1 MRRLFSLPVTLLPSR
16 HRSLKTRVSLLTLG
30 IVWAALWALA
40 LYARATLQTDMQ
52 QLVAQQQLSTARLLA
67 AEMQREL
74 QRRVHTLQE
83 LAARLPVR
91 ALSDASVAQTYLEAQ
106 PGLHELFNHGVTL
119 HNRHA
124 VVLADN
130 LPDAGRIGRS
140 YHDNQGLAQTLQ
152 RGQAVIGRPLTPPSS
167 PNPLLP
173 ITVAVRDNTGAV
185 VGALAGVNQIGPPS
199 FLDTIA
205 RNQYGQSGQFLLV
218 DKTHRLI
225 VTASDPARTLEALPE
240 PGTHPA
246 IDRFLAGGEGVATFV
261 SPRTVEVQSAVQQ
274 IPGTEWLVAVS
285 LPTQE
290 ADAPFRKL
298 QTRFLVAAVLISV
311 LAWLL
316 ARWLLARELAP
327 ALQAVQDLTRQ
338 AQQGESS
345 KTLAV
350 RRNDEIG
357 RLITAFNGL
366 LQAQA
371 RRKAMLREVLNTSNV
386 GIFTTDTAGRIT
398 LANDTLGT
406 LFGCDAHS
414 LLGREYASL
423 VAPSERL
430 AEHQSLLMPHGDSH
444 SAIETSRRFV
454 REDGREFWGLVSVRL
469 FNDPDIGFEGTVG
482 VLSDISEQV
491 RSRDYE
497 HFRRHTL
504 EMLASGAELTPVL
517 HAIVSGLEQLR
528 AGVRCSLLQVLE
540 DGQHL
545 GQAVTAQLPEFFGAA
560 LQGMA
565 IAGHGSACAD
575 AALGRQRVVLADA
588 HTLAADTPFRNL
600 LERAQLRACWS
611 EPILDAQGQVLGTL
625 ALYLPQPQQPGY
637 DDEELLEQAAR
648 LASLAITQH
657 RARAAVAAS
666 EERYR
671 AITEWTPT
679 PIAVHRMGTL
689 LYVNPALVRLFGED
703 SAQAMLGR
711 NALEWVHPDSRAQV
725 IARVQQVGVTG
736 ADAPPLLER
745 YVRRDGSVVEVEAQA
760 KRIVYGGAHASLV
773 CLHDVTERN
782 RALQRLQLAA
792 QVFDHAREGIMVTT
806 TDGTILEVNE
816 AFQRITGYSRA
827 EVLGQNPRILSSG
840 RQGSEYYRSLW
851 HTLRDSGHW
860 VGEVWNRRK
869 NGELYAEMQT
879 ISTVRDAQGKA
890 VNYVS
895 LFSDVT
901 VAKEH
906 AQRME
911 RIAHYDS
918 LTNLP
923 NRVLLS
929 DRLHQA
935 LVQAQRRHLQAAV
948 AFLDLDGFKGVN
960 DQYGHDVGDQL
971 LVALATR
978 MRHALREGDT
988 LARLGGDEF
997 VAVLVDLAD
1006 APSSAPLLSRLLSAV
1021 AEPLTV
1027 HGHALHVSASLGVT
1041 FYPQSEEVDAD
1052 QLLRQADQAM
1062 YQAKLAGKNRYHV
1075 FDAEQ
1080 DRHVRGHH
1088 EHLDQIRNALSREE
1102 FVLHYQPKVNMHTGQ
1117 VLGAEA
1123 LIRWQHPQRG
1133 LIGPGEFLPVVE
1145 NQPLAVD
1152 IGDWVLSQAVRQLE
1166 QWSNAGLTLGLS
1178 VNVGARQLQHPDFV
1192 GKLQAL
1198 LREHPRVDPVRLELE
1213 VLETSALEDME
1224 HICAV
1229 IRACSDM
1236 GIAFALDDFGTGYS
1250 SLAYL
1255 KQLPASVLK
1264 IDQSFVRDMLDDPD
1278 DLAILDGVIGM
1289 ASAFRRE
1296 VIAEGV
1302 ESVAHGTLLL
1312 QLGCS
1317 QGQGYGIARPMPA
1330 TDLERWLE
1338 EWEPAPAWKSARRVH
1353 REDFALLY
1361 CAIEHRLW
1369 CREVENVVEGQRLP
1383 LSEAEL
1389 RECRFGRWLD
1399 HEGARRYSGHSAYLP
1414 MDALHERLHAHAL
1427 ELHRLALAGQHEPA
1441 RAGLAQLH
1449 ALQEDLTLQIDKL
1462 LLAPA

>member
-1 MRRLFSLPVTLLPSR
+1 MPLSLLR
-16 HRSLKTRVSLLTLG
+16 KHSLKTRISLLTLG
-30 IVWAALWALA
+30 IVLSSLWALA

-52 QLVAQQQLSTARLLA
+52 RLVAQQQRSTASLVA
-67 AEMQREL
+67 AQMEHEL
-74 QRRVHTLQE
+74 QRRVSMLRQ
-83 LAARLPVR
+83 LAAHLPAR
-91 ALSDASVAQTYLEAQ
+91 ALRDASTAQTYLETQ
-106 PGLHELFNHGVTL
+106 PGLHELFNSGVTL
-119 HNRHA
+119 HDLQG
-124 VVLADN
+124 VVQADT

-140 YHDNQGLAQTLQ
+140 YRGLPGMAQALEY
-152 RGQAVIGRPLTPPSS
+152 GRPSVGSPSMERQTGVS
-167 PNPLLP
+167 LLP
-173 ITVAVRDNTGAV
+173 IMVPVLDNSGRVA
-185 VGALAGVNQIGPPS
+185 GALAGLNQIGAPS
-199 FLDTIA
+199 FLDTISEHP
-205 RNQYGQSGQFLLV
+205 YGQSGQLLLL
-218 DKTHRLI
+218 DRALRLVI
-225 VTASDPARTLEALPE
+225 TASDPSRVMQALPE
-240 PGTHPA
+240 PGVNAA
-246 IDRFLAGGEGVATFV
+246 IDRFLAGAEGVATFT
-261 SPRTVEVQSAVQQ
+261 SPRGLEVQSAAQP
-274 IPGTEWLVAVS
+274 IGAADWLVSVS
-285 LPTQE
+285 LPTEE
-290 ADAPFRKL
+290 AYAPFRRL
-298 QTRFLVAAVLISV
+298 QARFLAATVLISV

-338 AQQGESS
+338 AQQGEPSHALPVS
-345 KTLAV
+345 RK
-350 RRNDEIG
+350 DEIG
-357 RLITAFNGL
+357 RLITAFNRL

-371 RRKAMLREVLNTSNV
+371 RRKAMLREVLNASNV
-386 GIFTTDTAGRIT
+386 GIFTTDTAQRIT
-398 LANDTLGT
+398 LANDTMGA
-406 LFGCDAHS
+406 LFGCEAKA
-414 LLGREYASL
+414 LLGREYLAL
-423 VAPSERL
+423 VAPGDRDTVQHRL
-430 AEHQSLLMPHGDSH
+430 HKLDGGCGK
-444 SAIETSRRFV
+444 AIETRHRFM
-454 REDGREFWGLVSVRL
+454 RQDGGVFWGLVSVRP
-469 FNDPDIGFEGTVG
+469 FDDPDIGFQGAVG
-482 VLSDISEQV
+482 VLSDITEQV
-491 RSRDYE
+491 RARALE
-497 HFRRHTL
+497 RFHRHTL
-504 EMLASGAELTPVL
+504 ELLATGAALPDVL
-517 HAIVSGLEQLR
+517 QAIVAGMERLR
-528 AGVRCSLLQVLE
+528 DPVHCCLLQVLE

-545 GQAVTAQLPEFFGAA
+545 GHAITAGLPDFFASALEGLPIGPHSSACARAA
-560 LQGMA
+560 LQV
-565 IAGHGSACAD
+565 C
-575 AALGRQRVVLADA
+575 RVVVPDLA
-588 HTLAADTPFRNL
+588 TLPEDDPLRALA
-600 LERAQLRACWS
+600 ERAQLRACWS
-611 EPILDAQGQVLGTL
+611 QPIVGTDGQVLGTL
-625 ALYLPQPQQPGY
+625 ALYLPTAQAPSRE
-637 DDEELLEQAAR
+637 DEELLEQAAR
-648 LASLAITQH
+648 LASLAISQH
-657 RARAAVAAS
+657 RSRAAVAAS

-689 LYVNPALVRLFGED
+689 LYVNPALARLLGED
-703 SAQAMLGR
+703 APQALVGR
-711 NALEWVHPDSRAQV
+711 NALDWVHPDSRALV
-725 IARVQQVGVTG
+725 LSRVQQVGMTG
-736 ADAPPLLER
+736 AEAPPLLER

-760 KRIVYGGAHASLV
+760 KRIVYGGANANLV

-806 TDGTILEVNE
+806 PDGTILEVNE

-840 RQGSEYYRSLW
+840 RQGSDYYRSMW
-851 HTLRDSGHW
+851 RTLRDTDHW

-869 NGELYAEMQT
+869 SGELYAEMQT
-879 ISTVRDAQGKA
+879 ISTVRDAQGRA

-935 LVQAQRRHLQAAV
+935 LIQSQRRNLQTAV
-948 AFLDLDGFKGVN
+948 AFLDLDGFKSVN
-960 DQYGHDVGDQL
+960 DQYGHDIGDQL
-971 LVALATR
+971 LVALAAR

-997 VAVLVDLAD
+997 VAVMVDLSD
-1006 APSSAPLLSRLLSAV
+1006 PQSSAPLLSRLLKAV

-1027 HGHALHVSASLGVT
+1027 QGYPLQVSASLGVT
-1041 FYPQSEEVDAD
+1041 FYPQSEDVDAD

-1062 YQAKLAGKNRYHV
+1062 YQAKVAGKNRYHV

-1088 EHLDQIRNALSREE
+1088 EHLDQIRNALAHDE
-1102 FVLHYQPKVNMHTGQ
+1102 FVLHYQPKVNMHTGR

-1123 LIRWQHPQRG
+1123 LIRWQHPERG
-1133 LIGPGEFLPVVE
+1133 LVGPGDFLPVVE
-1145 NQPLAVD
+1145 NQPLAVE
-1152 IGDWVLSQAVRQLE
+1152 IGDWVLERAVRQLE
-1166 QWSNAGLTLGLS
+1166 QWSDAGLSLGLS

-1192 GKLQAL
+1192 SKLQAL
-1198 LREHPRVDPVRLELE
+1198 LGRHPRVDPARLELE

-1224 HICAV
+1224 HICGV

-1302 ESVAHGTLLL
+1302 ESIAHGTLLL

-1330 TDLERWLE
+1330 NDLERWLE
-1338 EWEPAPAWKSARRVH
+1338 EWEPAPAWRSAHRVH

-1361 CAIEHRLW
+1361 GAIEHRIW
-1369 CREVENVVEGQRLP
+1369 CREVENVIEERRMP

-1389 RECRFGRWLD
+1389 RECRFGRWLN
-1399 HEGARRYSGHSAYLP
+1399 HEGARRYSSHPAYLL
-1414 MDALHERLHAHAL
+1414 MDTLHERLHAHAL
-1427 ELHRLALAGQHEPA
+1427 ELHRLALAGQHDAA
-1441 RAGLAQLH
+1441 RAGLAQLYH
-1449 ALQEDLTLQIDKL
+1449 LQEAVATQIEKL